1 MMDDEEVGV
10 VGGINDF
17 KKINKLSAQFIPA
30 WGISSKV
37 VQFFKTDPLLEK
49 IKTERFIDYIAS
61 RLVRKGVEYII
72 LPNDS
77 LFLERF
83 LILCARK
90 ANITSICI
98 QHGLFNE
105 ESPPDVLDGH
115 CADYMFLWGESQKE
129 IYAKNKSYEMGKI
142 RILGYPYKKNQINDV
157 ALDKTKICIFGQP
170 WEVYDKS
177 LGEKKKIIFENV
189 IQNLSSNG
197 VSAIYKPHPGEKD
210 QEYFPEGVEIYKKDI
225 NCALQEYD
233 VFISLTSTA
242 LLEASLNGKIAIQLF
257 DKDFK
262 SDHYA
267 QKGYSY
273 TFENSNYDNI
283 YDFIM
288 SIQSPFDVPNDV
300 IYQSDNLK
308 KHFLSLIKEC

>member
-1 MMDDEEVGV
+1 
-10 VGGINDF
+10 
-17 KKINKLSAQFIPA
+17 
-30 WGISSKV
+30 
-37 VQFFKTDPLLEK
+37 
-49 IKTERFIDYIAS
+49 
-61 RLVRKGVEYII
+61 
-72 LPNDS
+72 
-77 LFLERF
+77 
-83 LILCARK
+83 
-90 ANITSICI
+90 
-98 QHGLFNE
+98 
-105 ESPPDVLDGH
+105 
-115 CADYMFLWGESQKE
+115 MFLWGESQKE